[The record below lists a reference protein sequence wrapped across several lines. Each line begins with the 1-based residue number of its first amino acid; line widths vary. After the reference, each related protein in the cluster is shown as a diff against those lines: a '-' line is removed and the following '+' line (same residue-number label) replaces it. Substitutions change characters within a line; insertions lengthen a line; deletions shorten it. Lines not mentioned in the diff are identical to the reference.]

1 MTKDLA
7 FPGPEVPVIDE
18 TRLTAEF
25 GSDPEILADHC
36 VGSLMGFMGYA
47 RSPAPR
53 EAVRN
58 HVKGIL
64 GFLDA
69 IALPPQQN
77 RT

>member
-1 MTKDLA
+1 
-7 FPGPEVPVIDE
+7 
-18 TRLTAEF
+18 
-25 GSDPEILADHC
+25 
-36 VGSLMGFMGYA
+36 MGFMGYA

-69 IALPPQQN
+69 IAQHPQ
-77 RT
+77 